1 MKKEDLQLAEKLL
14 KEFNKY
20 IDDLQMM
27 GIDLIETPL
36 FHCFGSLF
44 DLLIKSHYRT
54 EGQDWINWYF
64 FEKGDRDDIKAYD
77 KDNREICRDFDELY
91 QLVEDYER

>member
-20 IDDLQMM
+20 IDDLQTM

-36 FHCFGSLF
+36 FHCFGALF
-44 DLLIKSHYRT
+44 DLLIKS
-54 EGQDWINWYF
+54 QDR
-64 FEKGDRDDIKAYD
+64 KS
-77 KDNREICRDFDELY
+77 
-91 QLVEDYER
+91 VV